1 MGGKMRPAT
10 PPMNVNDPA
19 SFTANQNAGLDNYRA
34 MQPFQR
40 DGGDDFAN
48 GNGQIRQALAARDKY
63 QAQQAEQ
70 ARIND
75 AVKQQLAA
83 QQAAMAQ
90 QPAVQPAVQQNYQDL
105 ANASREAAQLGAQRG
120 SLAGASRQAAQMAAA
135 LPVQGAAPQLPPAM
149 SAADQR
155 AQMQQAFQNMT
166 AQRAAAVPAV
176 QPALPAAPPPT
187 RVLPA
192 VPVQGATRA
201 VAPAPRVPTQQGI
214 AKQALSTPVRGP
226 APTATPPVQPPPMA
240 SAVMPPPP
248 PMASAVMPDNTAGAK
263 AGAFRPAPAAAQR
276 QQFSQA
282 FNAPRDF

>member
-1 MGGKMRPAT
+1 MGGKMKPAT

-19 SFTANQNAGLDNYRA
+19 SFTANQNAGLDGMRA
-34 MQPFQR
+34 LQQYQR

-90 QPAVQPAVQQNYQDL
+90 QPAVQPAIPQ
-105 ANASREAAQLGAQRG
+105 GA
-120 SLAGASRQAAQMAAA
+120 
-135 LPVQGAAPQLPPAM
+135 PVQGAAPQLPPAM

-166 AQRAAAVPAV
+166 AQRAAATPAV
-176 QPALPAAPPPT
+176 QPTLPAAPPPT

-226 APTATPPVQPPPMA
+226 TPTATPPVQPPPMA

-263 AGAFRPAPAAAQR
+263 TGTFRPAPVAAQR